1 MIEANRMKEN
11 IASFSFPRLSGTI
24 DEKNAFNLAK
34 KKLESL
40 NLNPSV
46 QEFNF
51 STFYSRVYPK
61 IAFSFGFVLLFMF
74 FLNIET
80 ILFPIISLV
89 IIIILI
95 LLFVLCKRPEKIRI
109 GKNLNSQNLYV
120 KLHPRENKS
129 SERDI
134 LFICHLDS
142 KGQKI
147 SILARVIAIRSWV
160 FSAIIGIILIFLK
173 NYVLIQYFQVLFIFG
188 LFTLS
193 INVLATFLI
202 LFNTTNNKSKGSID
216 NASGIAC
223 VFELLKYYMN
233 LESRLQNFNMWFV
246 FTGAEECGTM
256 GIRNFYTNIKD
267 FDKHRTIVFN
277 FDVLAKSIYIFQ
289 GKNVTNDVK
298 TLYKMFLNNKEG
310 VLIKKNPKK
319 IMFGSHTDGYFLKN
333 KKFQGFEME
342 DMEIYKYIHTINDT
356 EDKIDPTQLKRL
368 CEVITN
374 ILKEYDINIK
384 NLYN

>member
-160 FSAIIGIILIFLK
+160 YSAIIVIILIFLK
-173 NYVLIQYFQVLFIFG
+173 NYLLIQYFQVLFIFG

-233 LESRLQNFNMWFV
+233 LESRSQNFNMWFV

-368 CEVITN
+368 CVVITN
-374 ILKEYDINIK
+374 ILREYDINIK
-384 NLYN
+384 NFYN

>member
-1 MIEANRMKEN
+1 MIEANHIKEN

-24 DEKNAFNLAK
+24 DEKNAFSLAK
-34 KKLESL
+34 TKLENL

-46 QEFNF
+46 QEFKF

-61 IAFSFGFVLLFMF
+61 IAFSFGFILLFMF

-89 IIIILI
+89 IIFILI
-95 LLFVLCKRPEKIRI
+95 LLFVLCRRPEKIRI
-109 GKNLNSQNLYV
+109 GKNLNSQNLFV
-120 KLHPRENKS
+120 KLYPREKKS
-129 SERDI
+129 CERNI

-147 SILARVIAIRSWV
+147 SILARIRAIRSWV
-160 FSAIIGIILIFLK
+160 FSAIIVIISIFLK
-173 NYVLIQYFQVLFIFG
+173 NYVLIQYFQILFIIG
-188 LFTLS
+188 LLTLS
-193 INVLATFLI
+193 INILATFLI

-223 VFELLKYYMN
+223 VLELIKYYMN
-233 LESRLQNFNMWFV
+233 LESRLESFNAWFI

-256 GIRNFYTNIKD
+256 GIRNFYTNIND
-267 FDKHRTIVFN
+267 FDKHRTIIFN
-277 FDVLAKSIYIFQ
+277 FDVIAKSIYIFQ

-319 IMFGSHTDGYFLKN
+319 IIFGSHSDGYFLKN
-333 KKFQGFEME
+333 KKFQGFEMQ
-342 DMEIYKYIHTINDT
+342 DMESYKYIHTINDT
-356 EDKIDPTQLKRL
+356 KDKIDPTQLKKL

-374 ILKEYDINIK
+374 ILREYDINIK